1 MAASNVFGSMPSSPP
16 TGNGI
21 YDVTATSGPYSQKL
35 RAVDRVG
42 TAQYPFLP
50 SCQPAYIPVLYRNV
64 GTIND
69 TLIDINTTVSGHTTT
84 LGTIDTT
91 VSGHTTTLGTIDT
104 TVSGHTTTLGTINTN
119 IGTINTN
126 IGTIDTTVS
135 GHTTTLGTI
144 NTSIGTINTSIGTAN
159 IAGGSITAAIAV
171 LQSASSVASSGC
183 STQFLGITP
192 IGDIA
197 ANDISTVDVSSN
209 TTVISSISPVST
221 SVRATYTYTNGGGE
235 QNPDA
240 AIAIYEMA
248 AYDLKE
254 FGCSKTV
261 MFTAADWVN
270 VNESTD
276 VPKVDL
282 GQLAF
287 LYAGTGNYFLVN
299 GSKQNFYQFS
309 FIGDFVTFQMLPD
322 TGGGWLFVVTNH
334 TSILSTTISL
344 NNAQASVNVTDETL
358 RALIVTLQ

>member
-1 MAASNVFGSMPSSPP
+1 MAASNVFGSMPSPPP

-50 SCQPAYIPVLYRNV
+50 SCQPSYIPVLYRNV
-64 GTIND
+64 GTINY
-69 TLIDINTTVSGHTTT
+69 TLIDIN
-84 LGTIDTT
+84 TT

-144 NTSIGTINTSIGTAN
+144 NTSITNINTSIGTAN
-159 IAGGSITAAIAV
+159 ITGSITAAIAI
-171 LQSASSVASSGC
+171 LQTASSTGSSSC
-183 STQFLGITP
+183 STQFLGTTASVIT
-192 IGDIA
+192 GVT
-197 ANDISTVDVSSN
+197 ISSDYIVDVSSN
-209 TTVISSISPVST
+209 TTVISSISTVST
-221 SVRATYTYTNGGGE
+221 SVRATYTYTNGGV

-248 AYDLKE
+248 AYDSKE
-254 FGCSKTV
+254 VGCSKTV
-261 MFTAADWVN
+261 MFTAANWVN
-270 VNESTD
+270 GTNYSDGVSTD
-276 VPKVDL
+276 S
-282 GQLAF
+282 GHLAF

-309 FIGDFVTFQMLPD
+309 FIGDFVTFQMLTTD
-322 TGGGWLFVVTNH
+322 GSTWQFVVTTNK
-334 TSILSTTISL
+334 SILSTTISL

-358 RALIVTLQ
+358 RALIVILQ

>member
-1 MAASNVFGSMPSSPP
+1 
-16 TGNGI
+16 
-21 YDVTATSGPYSQKL
+21 
-35 RAVDRVG
+35 
-42 TAQYPFLP
+42 
-50 SCQPAYIPVLYRNV
+50 
-64 GTIND
+64 
-69 TLIDINTTVSGHTTT
+69 
-84 LGTIDTT
+84 
-91 VSGHTTTLGTIDT
+91 
-104 TVSGHTTTLGTINTN
+104 
-119 IGTINTN
+119 
-126 IGTIDTTVS
+126 
-135 GHTTTLGTI
+135 
-144 NTSIGTINTSIGTAN
+144 
-159 IAGGSITAAIAV
+159 
-171 LQSASSVASSGC
+171 
-183 STQFLGITP
+183 
-192 IGDIA
+192 
-197 ANDISTVDVSSN
+197 
-209 TTVISSISPVST
+209 
-221 SVRATYTYTNGGGE
+221 
-235 QNPDA
+235 
-240 AIAIYEMA
+240 MA

>member
-1 MAASNVFGSMPSSPP
+1 MAASNVFGSMPSPPP

-91 VSGHTTTLGTIDT
+91 VSGHTTTLGTI
-104 TVSGHTTTLGTINTN
+104 
-119 IGTINTN
+119 
-126 IGTIDTTVS
+126 
-135 GHTTTLGTI
+135 
-144 NTSIGTINTSIGTAN
+144 NTSITNINTSIGTAN
-159 IAGGSITAAIAV
+159 ITGSITAAIAI
-171 LQSASSVASSGC
+171 LQTASSTGSSSC
-183 STQFLGITP
+183 STQFLGTTASVIT
-192 IGDIA
+192 GVT
-197 ANDISTVDVSSN
+197 ISSDYIVDVSSN
-209 TTVISSISPVST
+209 TTVISSISTVST
-221 SVRATYTYTNGGGE
+221 SVRATYTYTNGGV

-248 AYDLKE
+248 AYDSKE
-254 FGCSKTV
+254 VGCSKTV
-261 MFTAADWVN
+261 MFTAANWVN
-270 VNESTD
+270 GTNYSDGVSTD
-276 VPKVDL
+276 S
-282 GQLAF
+282 GHLAF

-309 FIGDFVTFQMLPD
+309 FIGDFVTFQMLTTD
-322 TGGGWLFVVTNH
+322 GSTWQFVVTTNK
-334 TSILSTTISL
+334 SILSTTISL

-358 RALIVTLQ
+358 RALIVILQ

>member
-1 MAASNVFGSMPSSPP
+1 MAASNVFGSMPSPPP

-91 VSGHTTTLGTIDT
+91 VSGHTTTLGTI
-104 TVSGHTTTLGTINTN
+104 NTN

-144 NTSIGTINTSIGTAN
+144 NTSITNINTSIGTAN
-159 IAGGSITAAIAV
+159 ITGSITAAIAI
-171 LQSASSVASSGC
+171 LQTASSTGSSSC
-183 STQFLGITP
+183 STQFLGTTASVIT
-192 IGDIA
+192 GVT
-197 ANDISTVDVSSN
+197 ISSDYIVDVSSN
-209 TTVISSISPVST
+209 TTVISSISTVST
-221 SVRATYTYTNGGGE
+221 SVRATYTNGGV

-248 AYDLKE
+248 AYDSKE
-254 FGCSKTV
+254 VGCSKTV
-261 MFTAADWVN
+261 MFTAANWVN
-270 VNESTD
+270 GTNYSDGVSTD
-276 VPKVDL
+276 S
-282 GQLAF
+282 GHLAF

-309 FIGDFVTFQMLPD
+309 FIGDFVTFQMLTTD
-322 TGGGWLFVVTNH
+322 GSTWQFVVTTNK
-334 TSILSTTISL
+334 SILSTTISL
-344 NNAQASVNVTDETL
+344 NNAQASVNVIDETL
-358 RALIVTLQ
+358 RALIVILQ

>member
-1 MAASNVFGSMPSSPP
+1 MAASNVFGSMPSPPP

-21 YDVTATSGPYSQKL
+21 YDVIAASGPYSQKL
-35 RAVDRVG
+35 RAIDRVG

-91 VSGHTTTLGTIDT
+91 VSGHTTTLGTI
-104 TVSGHTTTLGTINTN
+104 
-119 IGTINTN
+119 NTN

-144 NTSIGTINTSIGTAN
+144 NTSITNINTSIGTAN
-159 IAGGSITAAIAV
+159 ITGSITAAIAI
-171 LQSASSVASSGC
+171 LQTASSTGSSSC
-183 STQFLGITP
+183 STQFLGTTASVIT
-192 IGDIA
+192 GVT
-197 ANDISTVDVSSN
+197 ISSDYIVDVSSN

-235 QNPDA
+235 QNTNV

-261 MFTAADWVN
+261 MFTAANWVN
-270 VNESTD
+270 GTNYSDGVSTD
-276 VPKVDL
+276 S
-282 GQLAF
+282 GHLAF

-322 TGGGWLFVVTNH
+322 TGGGWLFVVTNY

-344 NNAQASVNVTDETL
+344 NNAQASVSGIEETL
-358 RALIVTLQ
+358 RALIVIPQ

>member
-1 MAASNVFGSMPSSPP
+1 MDASNVFGSMPSSPP

-35 RAVDRVG
+35 KAVDRVG

-91 VSGHTTTLGTIDT
+91 VSGHTTTLGTI
-104 TVSGHTTTLGTINTN
+104 NTN

-144 NTSIGTINTSIGTAN
+144 NTSITNINTSIGTAN
-159 IAGGSITAAIAV
+159 ITGSITAAIAI

-221 SVRATYTYTNGGGE
+221 SVIATYTYINGGGE

-248 AYDLKE
+248 AYDSKE
-254 FGCSKTV
+254 VGCSKTV
-261 MFTAADWVN
+261 MFTAANWVN
-270 VNESTD
+270 GTNYSDGVSTD
-276 VPKVDL
+276 S
-282 GQLAF
+282 GHLAF

-309 FIGDFVTFQMLPD
+309 FIGDFVTFQMLTTD
-322 TGGGWLFVVTNH
+322 GSTWQFVVTTNK
-334 TSILSTTISL
+334 SILSTTISL

-358 RALIVTLQ
+358 RALIVILQ

>member
-1 MAASNVFGSMPSSPP
+1 MDASNVFGSMPSSPP

-35 RAVDRVG
+35 KAVDRVG

-69 TLIDINTTVSGHTTT
+69 TLIDIN
-84 LGTIDTT
+84 TT

-144 NTSIGTINTSIGTAN
+144 NTSIGTINTSIGTIN
-159 IAGGSITAAIAV
+159 IAGGSITAAIAI

-209 TTVISSISPVST
+209 TTVISSISADSQ
-221 SVRATYTYTNGGGE
+221 SVRATYTYTNGSV
-235 QNPDA
+235 QNTAA

-248 AYDLKE
+248 VYDSRE
-254 FGCSKTV
+254 VGCSKTV
-261 MFTAADWVN
+261 MFTAANWVN
-270 VNESTD
+270 GTNYSDGVSTD
-276 VPKVDL
+276 S
-282 GQLAF
+282 GHLAF

-309 FIGDFVTFQMLPD
+309 FIGDFVTFQMLTTD
-322 TGGGWLFVVTNH
+322 GSTWQFVVTTNK
-334 TSILSTTISL
+334 SILSTTISL

-358 RALIVTLQ
+358 RALIVILQ